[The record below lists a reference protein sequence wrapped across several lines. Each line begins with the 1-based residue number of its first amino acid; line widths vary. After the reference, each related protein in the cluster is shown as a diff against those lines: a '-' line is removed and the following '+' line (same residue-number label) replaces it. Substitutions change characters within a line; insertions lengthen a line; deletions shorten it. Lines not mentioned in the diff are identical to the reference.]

1 MDETYAS
8 VMAAKMVA
16 SGSAHICATVL
27 LALVYGDDTALSI
40 VEWRSGTRKRAQDMV
55 VRSIGRLLDGLTEG
69 SREGGRVEVQGEIDG
84 VGSVLVGVD
93 CLVR

>member
-1 MDETYAS
+1 
-8 VMAAKMVA
+8 MAAKMVA

-55 VRSIGRLLDGLTEG
+55 VRSIDRLLDGLT
-69 SREGGRVEVQGEIDG
+69 EGGRVEVQGEIAG
-84 VGSVLVGVD
+84 VCWGVD